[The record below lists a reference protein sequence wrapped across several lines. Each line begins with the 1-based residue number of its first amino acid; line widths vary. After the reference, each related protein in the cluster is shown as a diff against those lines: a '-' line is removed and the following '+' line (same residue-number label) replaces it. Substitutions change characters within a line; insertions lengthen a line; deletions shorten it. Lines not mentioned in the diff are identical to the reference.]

1 MSIKIELPIYHNVKG
16 ENKLIG
22 MNWYRNVHYH
32 IETPVKRYYHQ
43 LIISMLK
50 RPRIKLKGKIK
61 VKYSL
66 YYKNVAS
73 DLMNIVSVLD
83 KYLMDALQEAGIIEN
98 DNVEHYTNNEIEVIG
113 KDEENPRL
121 ICEISEVVDDGK
133 EIRMAR

>member
-1 MSIKIELPIYHNVKG
+1 MSIKIELPIYMKIGVRKPKV
-16 ENKLIG
+16 ELIG
-22 MNWYRNVHYH
+22 MNWYRNAHYQT
-32 IETPVKRYYHQ
+32 ETMVKKYYHQ

-83 KYLMDALQEAGIIEN
+83 KYLMDALQEAGVIEN
-98 DNVEHYTNNEIEVIG
+98 DNVKHYTNNEIEVIG

-121 ICEISEVVDDGK
+121 ICEIMEVKNGL
-133 EIRMAR
+133 